1 MATFTPA
8 YPFSDKSNR
17 VIGAAWGAFQILE
30 DSNYDFGDADG
41 SNTTGSTT
49 RGILIKTDGILRVL
63 MANGQDVTF
72 PAGTFATN
80 IIHPLMVKRL
90 ISTDTT
96 ATDIYG
102 FF

>member
-8 YPFSDKSNR
+8 YPYSDKSNR
-17 VIGAAWGAFQILE
+17 VIGAAWGAFKILT
-30 DSNYDFGDADG
+30 DNSYDFGDSDG
-41 SNTTGSTT
+41 SNTTGYTT
-49 RGILIKTDGILRVL
+49 RGILIKTDGILNVI
-63 MANGQDVTF
+63 MANGQTIEF

-80 IIHPLMVKRL
+80 IIHPLMIKRL
-90 ISTDTT
+90 LSTDTT